1 MLFRSSINDEKA
13 SLYSGDSAWHVMT
26 EIRTLL
32 RHSVSYIYVF
42 FKGYHSYLM
51 AFPGKWFTLSVK
63 STYFGIRLLE
73 FRAAATSRNHVPG
86 PAHEGTGEKAHLPS
100 SGAG

>member
-1 MLFRSSINDEKA
+1 
-13 SLYSGDSAWHVMT
+13 MT

-73 FRAAATSRNHVPG
+73 FRAASYQQCDLGQVMQS
-86 PAHEGTGEKAHLPS
+86 PS
-100 SGAG
+100 VSDFLFVE